1 MLDPRTMLNA
11 TDLDDRHTTG
21 NAYKVWHLS
30 SSLNI
35 HTMNSYLLAD
45 GSAFSQVPQE
55 YQVHTVSHT
64 SSAFTSQLSHSL
76 QVDYTSSSSEESSPV
91 YPLGYYDNS
100 ARSSVTSFDEDIF
113 NSQLANHDDLSLQ
126 YPDPWPS
133 QTPSYDPPSL
143 APLHIS
149 APDPIYPADIPLHA
163 PVPRLPSDP
172 YNDSQH
178 PAKQLT
184 PLPRNKVTERA
195 SKQNF
200 PQQPSLLDEY
210 PQLMFPTP
218 SELLHDLTVHDDA
231 VAQAREDT
239 DSETKVESQRKAR
252 QRALAESIGFTPTD
266 PYVCLSKTVYYR

>member
-1 MLDPRTMLNA
+1 
-11 TDLDDRHTTG
+11 
-21 NAYKVWHLS
+21 
-30 SSLNI
+30 
-35 HTMNSYLLAD
+35 MNSYD
-45 GSAFSQVPQE
+45 PSATLPFSQVP
-55 YQVHTVSHT
+55 HA
-64 SSAFTSQLSHSL
+64 SSAFASPPL
-76 QVDYTSSSSEESSPV
+76 QVEYTSSSSEESSPV

-100 ARSSVTSFDEDIF
+100 ARSSVTSFGEDIF
-113 NSQLANHDDLSLQ
+113 NSQLANHDELSLQ

-149 APDPIYPADIPLHA
+149 ASDPIYPADIPLHA
-163 PVPRLPSDP
+163 PVPRLPLDQ
-172 YNDSQH
+172 YNNSQH

-195 SKQNF
+195 SKQNY
-200 PQQPSLLDEY
+200 PLQPSLLDEY

-218 SELLHDLTVHDDA
+218 SELLHDLTAHDDA
-231 VAQAREDT
+231 VAQAREEV

-266 PYVCLSKTVYYR
+266 P